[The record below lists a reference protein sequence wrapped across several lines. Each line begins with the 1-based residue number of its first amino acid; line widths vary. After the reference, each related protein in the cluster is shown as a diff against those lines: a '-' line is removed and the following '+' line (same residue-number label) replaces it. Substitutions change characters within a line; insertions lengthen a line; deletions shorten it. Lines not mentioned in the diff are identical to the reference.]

1 MRERKK
7 ERERLR
13 EKREKEM
20 ERERYVS
27 MRVRKT
33 HTKITIY
40 IDEILKTSN
49 NKEMLSKIKSFHIA
63 FLNTKI
69 NS

>member
-1 MRERKK
+1 
-7 ERERLR
+7 
-13 EKREKEM
+13 M